1 MARVTS
7 QELKKVLGRKGASSP
22 GAAGIPGG
30 AGIFPAAGGFARGRT
45 VPKDAAGMNKLE
57 ARYALELEVRRRAG
71 EVLWFLFE
79 PFNLRL
85 AERTY
90 YRPDFAVMLA
100 DGTLEVHEVK
110 GFWEDDARV
119 KVKVAA
125 ARFPFVFR
133 AVTEKKGVW
142 RFEEF

>member
-1 MARVTS
+1 MISSS
-7 QELKKVLGRKGASSP
+7 QLAKVLGTV
-22 GAAGIPGG
+22 
-30 AGIFPAAGGFARGRT
+30 RGRT
-45 VPKDAAGMNKLE
+45 VAKDAAGMNKLE
-57 ARYALELEVRRRAG
+57 ARYAFHLEMCKQRG

-125 ARFPFVFR
+125 AKFPFVFR
-133 AVTEKKGVW
+133 AITEEKGCWVVET
-142 RFEEF
+142 F

>member
-1 MARVTS
+1 LSRITS
-7 QELKKVLGRKGASSP
+7 AALSRVLGAV
-22 GAAGIPGG
+22 
-30 AGIFPAAGGFARGRT
+30 RGRT

-57 ARYALELEVRRRAG
+57 ARYAFELEARKRAG
-71 EVLWFLFE
+71 EVVWFLFE

-125 ARFPFVFR
+125 AKFPFVFR
-133 AVTEKKGVW
+133 AITEEKGCWVVET
-142 RFEEF
+142 F